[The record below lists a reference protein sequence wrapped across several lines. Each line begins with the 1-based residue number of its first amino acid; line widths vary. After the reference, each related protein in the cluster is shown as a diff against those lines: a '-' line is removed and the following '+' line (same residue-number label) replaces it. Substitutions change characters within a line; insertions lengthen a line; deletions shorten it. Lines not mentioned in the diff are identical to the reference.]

1 MTTAVIVGVLLLLAV
16 GLVAS
21 QLFRLKDWLDR
32 QPTVEPTMP
41 PQHEAEE
48 ERDSGDGP
56 NPPDDPDEISAPDPH
71 AT

>member
-21 QLFRLKDWLDR
+21 QLFRLKDWLNR
-32 QPTVEPTMP
+32 QP
-41 PQHEAEE
+41 
-48 ERDSGDGP
+48 P
-56 NPPDDPDEISAPDPH
+56 NPPEDPDELSGPGPH

>member
-1 MTTAVIVGVLLLLAV
+1 MTTAVIVGVLLLLAL

-32 QPTVEPTMP
+32 QPKI
-41 PQHEAEE
+41 
-48 ERDSGDGP
+48 P
-56 NPPDDPDEISAPDPH
+56 NPPEAPDDELNGPGPH